1 MNEKDFVQL
10 GISSALQK
18 GLNSIGITV
27 PTEIQQQTIPLIL
40 KGTDV
45 IGRSETGSGKT
56 FAYLLPLI
64 QNIDLELRKTQ
75 IIVITPT
82 HELAS
87 QVQKQIEL
95 ISQASEI
102 PVKSALIIG
111 SASMT
116 RQIEKLKQKPHIVVG
131 SAGRIL

>member
-64 QNIDLELRKTQ
+64 QNIDLEDNGKSMANHPFKNTNYSNNTYTRISITSTKTNR
-75 IIVITPT
+75 TN
-82 HELAS
+82 
-87 QVQKQIEL
+87 
-95 ISQASEI
+95 
-102 PVKSALIIG
+102 
-111 SASMT
+111 
-116 RQIEKLKQKPHIVVG
+116 
-131 SAGRIL
+131 